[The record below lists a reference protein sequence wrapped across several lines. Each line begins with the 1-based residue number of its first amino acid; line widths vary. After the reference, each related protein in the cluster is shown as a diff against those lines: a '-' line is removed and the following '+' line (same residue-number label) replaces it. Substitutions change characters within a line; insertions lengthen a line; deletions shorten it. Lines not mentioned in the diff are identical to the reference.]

1 MKRILIAVL
10 LLILSAGISN
20 AQIIDD
26 DYSKKELN
34 KSTNNLIL
42 GIFNPNNFSMN
53 HRFEVSVVSSSYG
66 DASITS
72 YINSM
77 NYRFNDKLS
86 VSADVSLQYSPYA
99 NSIYGSSY
107 SEQLRNDLSGINLSR
122 LSLDY
127 KISDNSYLKIE
138 YRNIKGS
145 LYDNGF
151 NDRFGYGD
159 RYGLG
164 Y

>member
-1 MKRILIAVL
+1 MHMKRIVVGVL
-10 LLILSAGISN
+10 FVIFSAGILN
-20 AQIIDD
+20 AQLIDGD
-26 DYSKKELN
+26 SKKELN
-34 KSTNNLIL
+34 NSTNNLIL

-53 HRFEVSVVSSSYG
+53 HRFEVSVISSAYG
-66 DASITS
+66 DASVTS

-77 NYRFNDKLS
+77 NYKFNDKLS
-86 VSADVSLQYSPYA
+86 VSADISLQYSPYA
-99 NSIYGSSY
+99 NSIYGSAY
-107 SEQLRNDLSGINLSR
+107 SEQLLKDLSGINLSR

-138 YRNIKGS
+138 YRNLKNS
-145 LYDNGF
+145 LYD
-151 NDRFGYGD
+151 FGYRD

>member
-1 MKRILIAVL
+1 MMKRILIGVL
-10 LLILSAGISN
+10 VMMFSAGISN
-20 AQIIDD
+20 AQLIDQE
-26 DYSKKELN
+26 SKKELN

-42 GIFNPNNFSMN
+42 GIFNPANFSMN
-53 HRFEVSVVSSSYG
+53 HRFEVSVFSSSYG
-66 DASITS
+66 DASVTS
-72 YINSM
+72 YVNSM
-77 NYRFNDKLS
+77 NYKFNDDLS
-86 VSADVSLQYSPYA
+86 ISADVSLQYSPYA

-107 SEQLRNDLSGINLSR
+107 SEQLKNDLSGINLSR

-127 KISDNSYLKIE
+127 KISDNSFLKIE

-151 NDRFGYGD
+151 SGFNDRYD
-159 RYGLG
+159 RYGFS

>member
-10 LLILSAGISN
+10 LLIFSAGISN
-20 AQIIDD
+20 AQIIDE

-42 GIFNPNNFSMN
+42 GIFNPSNFSMN

-77 NYRFNDKLS
+77 NYKFNDKLS

-127 KISDNSYLKIE
+127 KISDNSYLTFE
-138 YRNIKGS
+138 YRNIKNS
-145 LYDNGF
+145 LYNNGF